1 MSSIDSGDCADRL
14 RGLLQLQEAVIDEDL
29 ASLGRMPVD
38 SRVERYRRL
47 AREEEEF
54 VFDYPASCPDQL
66 TSAEREELRSR
77 FRLAR
82 LFVYA
87 SFENRG
93 ESVPTEFDGDFA
105 PVEVQA
111 AIDFE
116 RYKSFDALG
125 EAGIEERIRRMDG
138 EVYTLA
144 KEYHSTQ
151 LDDLD
156 TLLDDPTVQRD
167 VLKQLVNRYDARLDK
182 IKRAVQLYVEI
193 HNPSG
198 LVDSIERAIA
208 AVADSADER
217 KAIQEAIER
226 EVQSMA
232 ADLDRTLA
240 ERQSAVDA
248 RLRTVEADLGGT
260 GEVPGEVQAEL
271 DALRAQ
277 TAELKEAQERAVS
290 ELAGRIDHASRLDER
305 LTGRIAELETAH
317 EKALADGGLL
327 HDETASLVSHEL
339 DALREQHNAVTE
351 SITALRRERQRIA
364 DAEARLDER
373 EADLTARV
381 EALTDSFPATGERAG
396 EEVVTTAVARL
407 FELDYLGR
415 FDISV
420 HEATRLNT
428 SEGTVEVSAATWDGA
443 VSRRDE
449 VPRLRDYLGADG
461 EFDAY
466 PANRSVR
473 FELRRSRYLG
483 LGRQRQLVLEASVVS
498 HLEAYARNGFDVRPA
513 TVDDLLDV
521 VTRVVRTIGSDDA
534 HTVLALASPTGWD
547 EDVPERLLD
556 ETFARNRFDRRLHLY
571 LIDLQTGQVW
581 FDESDDLL
589 AGNADLFEVPVDAER
604 LRECEAAIRE
614 LADDVGRINVSL
626 AELVDDGYPGHVVK
640 RAFNRLEGAG
650 VGQQFLLEEFG
661 LVLTF
666 E

>member
-29 ASLGRMPVD
+29 ASLGRMPTD

-87 SFENRG
+87 SFENRN
-93 ESVPTEFDGDFA
+93 EPVPTELDGDFA

-116 RYKSFDALG
+116 RYKSFDALS
-125 EAGIEERIRRMDG
+125 EEGIEERIRRMDG

-156 TLLDDPTVQRD
+156 ALLDDPTVQRD

-198 LVDSIERAIA
+198 LVDSIERAIT

-217 KAIQEAIER
+217 EAIREAIER
-226 EVQSMA
+226 EVQSVA
-232 ADLDRTLA
+232 ADLDRTLS
-240 ERQSAVDA
+240 EREAAVDA
-248 RLRTVEADLGGT
+248 RLRTVEAGLDGRELSDGVR
-260 GEVPGEVQAEL
+260 EEL

-277 TAELKEAQERAVS
+277 TAELQRTQERAVS
-290 ELAGRIDHASRLDER
+290 DLSERIDRASQLDGR
-305 LTGRIAELETAH
+305 LTERIGELETAH
-317 EKALADGGLL
+317 ERALADGGRLGE
-327 HDETASLVSHEL
+327 ETVALVSHEL
-339 DALREQHNAVTE
+339 DALREQHDAVAE
-351 SITALRRERQRIA
+351 SIDALRRERQRIA

-381 EALTDSFPATGERAG
+381 EALSTALSETTERTGEG
-396 EEVVTTAVARL
+396 VVTTAMARL

-420 HEATRLNT
+420 HEAARLT
-428 SEGTVEVSAATWDGA
+428 TPEGAVEVPPAAWDGA

-461 EFDAY
+461 DFDAF

-473 FELRRSRYLG
+473 FELGRSRYLG
-483 LGRQRQLVLEASVVS
+483 LGRERQLVLEASVVS
-498 HLEAYARNGFDVRPA
+498 HLEAYAHNGFDARPA

-521 VTRVVRTIGSDDA
+521 VTRAVRTIGDDDA
-534 HTVLALASPTGWD
+534 HTVLALASPTGWTD
-547 EDVPERLLD
+547 DVADRLLD
-556 ETFARNRFDRRLHLY
+556 ESFARNRFDRRLHLY
-571 LIDLQTGQVW
+571 LVDLQTGELR
-581 FDESDDLL
+581 FDASDDLL
-589 AGNADLFEVPVDAER
+589 AGNAGLFDVGVDAER
-604 LRECEAAIRE
+604 LHDCVAVVRERADEGE
-614 LADDVGRINVSL
+614 LNVRL
-626 AELVDDGYPGHVVK
+626 DALTAEGYPAHVVK
-640 RAFNRLEGAG
+640 QAFNRLEREG
-650 VGQQFLLEEFG
+650 VGQQLLLDELG
-661 LVLTF
+661 LVLAF

>member
-14 RGLLQLQEAVIDEDL
+14 RGLLQLQEAIIDEDL

-87 SFENRG
+87 SFGNRD
-93 ESVPTEFDGDFA
+93 EPVPVKLDGDFA

-116 RYKSFDALG
+116 RYKSFDALS

-144 KEYHSTQ
+144 KEYHMTQ

-156 TLLDDPTVQRD
+156 ALLDDPTVQRD

-182 IKRAVQLYVEI
+182 IQRAVQLYVEI

-198 LVDSIERAIA
+198 LVDSIERAIV

-217 KAIQEAIER
+217 EEIREAIER
-226 EVQSMA
+226 EVRA
-232 ADLDRTLA
+232 VATDLDRSLSEREA
-240 ERQSAVDA
+240 EVDA
-248 RLRTVEADLGGT
+248 RLRTVEADLAGT
-260 GEVPGEVQAEL
+260 GEVQVEL
-271 DALRAQ
+271 DALRTQ
-277 TAELKEAQERAVS
+277 TAELKAAQERAVS
-290 ELAGRIDHASRLDER
+290 DLADRIDHASRLDER

-327 HDETASLVSHEL
+327 HDETVALVSHEL
-339 DALREQHNAVTE
+339 DALREQHDAVTE
-351 SITALRRERQRIA
+351 SIAALQRERQRIA
-364 DAEARLDER
+364 DAEARLGER
-373 EADLTARV
+373 EADLTAQV
-381 EALTDSFPATGERAG
+381 EALTDSLPDTDERAG

-420 HEATRLNT
+420 HEATHLTT

-461 EFDAY
+461 DFDAY

-498 HLEAYARNGFDVRPA
+498 HLEAYARNGFDARPA
-513 TVDDLLDV
+513 TVNDLLDV

-534 HTVLALASPTGWD
+534 HTVLALASPTGWAG
-547 EDVPERLLD
+547 DVPERLLN

-571 LIDLQTGQVW
+571 LVDLQTGQVW

-604 LRECEAAIRE
+604 LHECEMAIHE
-614 LADDVGRINVSL
+614 LADEVGRINVSL

-650 VGQQFLLEEFG
+650 VGQQFLIEEFG

>member
-93 ESVPTEFDGDFA
+93 EPVPTELDGDFA
-105 PVEVQA
+105 PVEVEA

-116 RYKSFDALG
+116 RYKSFDALS

-144 KEYHSTQ
+144 REYHSTQ

-156 TLLDDPTVQRD
+156 ALLDDPTVQRD

-217 KAIQEAIER
+217 EAIREAVER
-226 EVQSMA
+226 EVRAVA
-232 ADLDRTLA
+232 ADLDRTLS
-240 ERQSAVDA
+240 EREDAVDA
-248 RLRTVEADLGGT
+248 RLRTVEAGLVGSDVPD
-260 GEVPGEVQAEL
+260 EVRAEL

-277 TAELKEAQERAVS
+277 TAELQRTQERAVS
-290 ELAGRIDHASRLDER
+290 DLSERIDRASQLNGR
-305 LTGRIAELETAH
+305 LTERIGELEAAH
-317 EKALADGGLL
+317 REALADGGLL
-327 HDETASLVSHEL
+327 GEETVALVTHEL
-339 DALREQHNAVTE
+339 DALREQRDAVTE
-351 SITALRRERQRIA
+351 SIDALRRERQRIA

-381 EALTDSFPATGERAG
+381 EALSSSLADTTERIG
-396 EEVVTTAVARL
+396 EEVVTATMARL

-420 HEATRLNT
+420 HEATRLVT
-428 SEGTVEVSAATWDGA
+428 LDGPVEVSATTWDGA

-449 VPRLRDYLGADG
+449 APRLREFLGADG
-461 EFDAY
+461 DVDAF

-483 LGRQRQLVLEASVVS
+483 LGRERQLVLEASVVS
-498 HLEAYARNGFDVRPA
+498 HLEAYARNGFDTRPA

-521 VTRVVRTIGSDDA
+521 VTRVVRTLDDDA
-534 HTVLALASPTGWD
+534 HRVLALASPTGWAD
-547 EDVPERLLD
+547 DVADRLLD
-556 ETFARNRFDRRLHLY
+556 ETFARNRFDRRLHLF
-571 LIDLQTGQVW
+571 LVDLQTGRLS
-581 FDESDDLL
+581 FDASDELL
-589 AGNADLFEVPVDAER
+589 AGNADLFAVGVDAER
-604 LRECEAAIRE
+604 LHDC
-614 LADDVGRINVSL
+614 VTVVQSL
-626 AELVDDGYPGHVVK
+626 AADGDLNVRLDALVSDGYPAHVVK
-640 RAFNRLEGAG
+640 RAFNRLERDG
-650 VGQQFLLEEFG
+650 VGQQLLLDELG
-661 LVLTF
+661 LVLAF

>member
-93 ESVPTEFDGDFA
+93 EPVPTELDGDFA
-105 PVEVQA
+105 PVEVDA

-116 RYKSFDALG
+116 RYKSFDALS

-144 KEYHSTQ
+144 REYHSTQ

-156 TLLDDPTVQRD
+156 ALLDDPTVQRD

-217 KAIQEAIER
+217 EAIREAVER
-226 EVQSMA
+226 EVRAVA
-232 ADLDRTLA
+232 ADLDRTLS
-240 ERQSAVDA
+240 EREDAVDA
-248 RLRTVEADLGGT
+248 RLRTVEAGLVGSDVPD
-260 GEVPGEVQAEL
+260 EVRAEL

-277 TAELKEAQERAVS
+277 TAELQRTQERAVS
-290 ELAGRIDHASRLDER
+290 DLSERIDRASQLNGR
-305 LTGRIAELETAH
+305 LTERIGELEAAH
-317 EKALADGGLL
+317 REALADGGLL
-327 HDETASLVSHEL
+327 GEETVALVTHEL
-339 DALREQHNAVTE
+339 DALREQRDAVTE
-351 SITALRRERQRIA
+351 SIDALRRERQRIA

-381 EALTDSFPATGERAG
+381 EALSSSLADTTERIG
-396 EEVVTTAVARL
+396 EEVVTATMARL

-420 HEATRLNT
+420 HEATRLVT
-428 SEGTVEVSAATWDGA
+428 LDGPVEVSATTWDGA

-449 VPRLRDYLGADG
+449 APRLREFLGADG
-461 EFDAY
+461 DVDAF

-483 LGRQRQLVLEASVVS
+483 LGRERQLVLEASVVS
-498 HLEAYARNGFDVRPA
+498 HLEAYARNGFDTRPA

-521 VTRVVRTIGSDDA
+521 VTRVVRTLDDDA
-534 HTVLALASPTGWD
+534 HRVLALASPTGWAD
-547 EDVPERLLD
+547 DVADRLLD
-556 ETFARNRFDRRLHLY
+556 ETFARNRFDRRLHLF
-571 LIDLQTGQVW
+571 LVDLQTGRLS
-581 FDESDDLL
+581 FDASDELL
-589 AGNADLFEVPVDAER
+589 AGNADLFAVGVDAER
-604 LRECEAAIRE
+604 LHDC
-614 LADDVGRINVSL
+614 VTVVQSL
-626 AELVDDGYPGHVVK
+626 AADGDLNVRLDALVSDGYPAHVVK
-640 RAFNRLEGAG
+640 RAFNRLERDG
-650 VGQQFLLEEFG
+650 VGQQLLLDELG
-661 LVLTF
+661 LVLAF